1 MILCYTVGVFAQTDR
16 THETF
21 FDTDQ
26 HELVKIEEAKLKRF
40 IAALPIDK
48 IEDIAIYG
56 YCDDRGSDAYNQALS
71 QRRADA
77 IKTQFVD
84 KGIADSI
91 ITNSDGKGELLLTR
105 LDDITNEVQRKLN
118 RKVEIIVSLKQPPKP
133 AKDTTAIAI
142 EEVVEIPPKYKSFTD
157 TIVKGDKILLEN
169 ILFKTNYSYI
179 QGKSYKNLRALAK
192 YLKDNPQLIFKIQG
206 HVCCIDHGRD
216 GVDLKTGKRNLSVER
231 AKFVYN
237 YLAKN
242 GVDKKRMRYEGFGSR
257 YPIGGD
263 PQEDKRVE
271 ILVTYV
277 KKIKKK

>member
-1 MILCYTVGVFAQTDR
+1 MFAQTDR

-21 FDTDQ
+21 FDTDK
-26 HELVKIEEAKLKRF
+26 HALVKIEEAKLKRF
-40 IAALPIDK
+40 IAALPLEK

-77 IKTQFVD
+77 IKTQFVE

-91 ITNSDGKGELLLTR
+91 ITNADGKGELLLTR
-105 LDDITNEVQRKLN
+105 LDDITNEIQRKLN
-118 RKVEIIVSLKQPPKP
+118 RKVEIIVSLKQPPP
-133 AKDTTAIAI
+133 SVADTTTTKK
-142 EEVVEIPPKYKSFTD
+142 EDVVQEIPPRYKSYTD

-179 QGKSYKNLRALAK
+179 QSKSYKDLRALAK
-192 YLKDNPQLIFKIQG
+192 YLKENPQLIFKIQG
-206 HVCCIDHGRD
+206 HVCCVDHGRD
-216 GVDLKTGKRNLSVER
+216 GVDLKTGKRNLSVAR

-277 KKIKKK
+277 KKIKK

>member
-1 MILCYTVGVFAQTDR
+1 MGFAQTDR
-16 THETF
+16 SHETF
-21 FDTDQ
+21 FDSDQ
-26 HELVKIEEAKLKRF
+26 HELVKIEAAKLKRF
-40 IAALPIDK
+40 ITSLPLDK
-48 IEDIAIYG
+48 IEDISIYG

-77 IKTQFVD
+77 IKMQFVN

-91 ITNSDGKGELLLTR
+91 ITNADGKGELLLTR

-118 RKVEIIVSLKQPPKP
+118 RKVEIIVSLQPPPKP
-133 AKDTTAIAI
+133 AADTAVTVSEK
-142 EEVVEIPPKYKSFTD
+142 EEVVVEIPPRYKSFTD

-179 QGKSYKNLRALAK
+179 QSKSYKNLRSLAK
-192 YLKDNPQLIFKIQG
+192 YLKENPQLIFKIQG
-206 HVCCIDHGRD
+206 HVCCVNHGRD

-277 KKIKKK
+277 KKTKPKK